1 MGNATV
7 PGDDAETA
15 AAAKQR
21 PVQPG
26 WKTGRSGGVTVQIAY
41 RISRAR
47 PSTQTTVGGTVIWFD
62 SRTRRCSHC
71 PPVTTCTN
79 EVMSAHKIGP
89 VPGAPV

>member
-1 MGNATV
+1 
-7 PGDDAETA
+7 
-15 AAAKQR
+15 
-21 PVQPG
+21 
-26 WKTGRSGGVTVQIAY
+26 
-41 RISRAR
+41 
-47 PSTQTTVGGTVIWFD
+47 VIWFD